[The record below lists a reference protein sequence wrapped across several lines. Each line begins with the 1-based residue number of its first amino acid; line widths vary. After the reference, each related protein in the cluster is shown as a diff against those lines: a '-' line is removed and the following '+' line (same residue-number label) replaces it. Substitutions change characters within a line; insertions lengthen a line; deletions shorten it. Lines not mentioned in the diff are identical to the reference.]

1 MTDPYENTSPEV
13 LEQALELMDDIE
25 AADFDELLQSVADNV
40 TGAEPIPDTL
50 LSDIPR
56 TTPSRVGRTTSR
68 SQSCTSFRIYT
79 FRNKTWK
86 IQKDASL
93 QSTPHPKTKHSETIR
108 RHGVT
113 SRS

>member
-40 TGAEPIPDTL
+40 TEAEPIPGTL

-56 TTPSRVGRTTSR
+56 TTPSRV
-68 SQSCTSFRIYT
+68 
-79 FRNKTWK
+79 
-86 IQKDASL
+86 
-93 QSTPHPKTKHSETIR
+93 
-108 RHGVT
+108 
-113 SRS
+113 